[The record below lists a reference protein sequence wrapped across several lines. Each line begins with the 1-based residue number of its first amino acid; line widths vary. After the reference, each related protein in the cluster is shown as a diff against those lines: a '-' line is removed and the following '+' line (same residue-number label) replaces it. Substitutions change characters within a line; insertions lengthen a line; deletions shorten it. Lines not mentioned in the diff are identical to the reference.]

1 MPYDPQTGEYIPDM
15 GQGPAVNAPA
25 SNPFGFDPGQA
36 TRDYLAGIANP
47 QTLTALLGAEAA
59 ARPALGGL
67 GLKDIGQYSEG
78 VARFDVNAFL
88 AARPD
93 ILNNFNNAKDDYS
106 RMYGGLEQYA
116 KAAAD
121 AENLT
126 ANFTVKEGGSI
137 DFFNALSKA
146 ASGAESA
153 ANTAVRTAAT
163 ADINALAPQLAAT
176 YNQLN
181 PEVLASLKRAEAL
194 SAPGADPYAG
204 MRSAVENARQFG
216 DLSFTPA
223 QAALLGNAPQVGLG
237 GYDAAQTSAES
248 YNPAMAQSGGY
259 QAERAAAQNYNA
271 ALGNFQGYAAERAA
285 AQNYNAALANSQ
297 GYTAERAAA
306 QDYNAALAKSQGY
319 TAERAAAQD
328 YNAALAKSQG
338 YTAERANFQGYNAAQ
353 TAAQGYIAEQAG
365 SQGYNTQGYT
375 PDSYNAAQAAT
386 GMQTEAERLARGK
399 LGESLYA
406 QALQAGPSAAAQLL
420 GGRAA
425 QFAASTGQLSPEEL
439 RNIQQGTREAY
450 AARGIEMS
458 NPAIAAEAA
467 ARSAAMRQRQAEDL
481 AQAVALNQAYT
492 QDLTTNRNF
501 GTGLYGQEI
510 GLQQSNQQAAL
521 QAALANQQANQNVTL
536 ANVGATNTASQF
548 NTGLKADASQFGANA
563 ANQASQFAANA
574 ANQVALAN
582 QLARNTSNQFG
593 ADASNQANALNQ
605 AATNTANQFSTNA
618 ANQAALQNALLSTN
632 ANQFGA
638 DSANQV
644 SLANQL
650 ATNTA
655 NQFST
660 NAVNQAA
667 LQNALLGSNAG
678 QFGADAANQS
688 FLANQLATNTANQ
701 FSTNARNQAALQNAL
716 LSSNAGQFGADAAN
730 QVSIANQLATNTANQ
745 FSTNAV
751 NQAGLQNALLGSNA
765 GQFSADAANQMF
777 LANQLATNTAN
788 QFSTNSLNQAAL
800 QNALL
805 GSNANQ
811 FGADARNQMFLAN
824 QLATNTANQFGAN
837 ARNQANTANQS
848 ATNAARIFG
857 ADAANQTQLTNAELI
872 AKYAVAN
879 QGAANQFSLA
889 NQLAQMDVNAQNRTF
904 SADQAQKNITNLG
917 VLGQAGANRAL
928 SDRDYA
934 ATLAQG
940 YRNAAYDPMS
950 ALLGQTSNAAQTAG
964 QQQNYVLDLA
974 KMFNTPTTYNP
985 DTGINLAL
993 ANNANVTNK
1002 SIAETAA
1009 AAQLAA
1015 AKASASATKTSGV
1028 ASGLG
1033 NILGAAVSTKVFFKC
1048 IPEGELIDTPEG
1060 QVAIEDIRSGDSV
1073 IGFSGEPV
1081 KVLIKHEY
1089 AENPEAERF
1098 HRFYLDNGKNF
1109 SVCDMHRIEGERS
1122 MDCNVG
1128 NSFKGGEV
1136 VEAIAVYGGVN
1147 RSYDLLTEDIGY
1159 RMSGVA
1165 VNSMIEELAAF
1176 SSNL

>member
-1 MPYDPQTGEYIPDM
+1 MPYNPETGEYIPDV
-15 GQGPAVNAPA
+15 GARPALTFGGSGN
-25 SNPFGFDPGQA
+25 SFGFDPAQA
-36 TRDYLAGIANP
+36 TRDYLASISNP
-47 QTLTALLGAEAA
+47 DTLKALLGAEAA

-67 GLKDIGQYSEG
+67 GLKDIGQYSQG
-78 VARFDVNAFL
+78 VAQFDAKAFL

-93 ILNNFNNAKDDYS
+93 ILNNFNNDPGYAQI
-106 RMYGGLEQYA
+106 YGSLEQYA

-121 AENLT
+121 AEGLT

-137 DFFNALSKA
+137 DLFKALGGA
-146 ASGAESA
+146 ASGVETA

-204 MRSAVENARQFG
+204 MRSAIENARQFG

-237 GYDAAQTSAES
+237 GYNAAQTAAES
-248 YNPAMAQSGGY
+248 YNAALAQSGGY
-259 QAERAAAQNYNA
+259 QAERAAAEN
-271 ALGNFQGYAAERAA
+271 
-285 AQNYNAALANSQ
+285 
-297 GYTAERAAA
+297 
-306 QDYNAALAKSQGY
+306 
-319 TAERAAAQD
+319 

-338 YTAERANFQGYNAAQ
+338 YTAERANSQGYNAAQ
-353 TAAQGYIAEQAG
+353 TTAQGYTAETAG

-406 QALQAGPSAAAQLL
+406 QALQAGPSSAAQLL

-458 NPAIAAEAA
+458 NPAIAAEAM
-467 ARSAAMRQRQAEDL
+467 ARSGAMRQRQAEDL

-605 AATNTANQFSTNA
+605 AATNTANQFSANA
-618 ANQAALQNALLSTN
+618 ANQAALQNALLGTN
-632 ANQFGA
+632 AGQFGA
-638 DSANQV
+638 DAANQV

-655 NQFST
+655 NQFSA
-660 NAVNQAA
+660 NARNQAA

-678 QFGADAANQS
+678 QFGADAANQA
-688 FLANQLATNTANQ
+688 FLANQLA
-701 FSTNARNQAALQNAL
+701 
-716 LSSNAGQFGADAAN
+716 
-730 QVSIANQLATNTANQ
+730 
-745 FSTNAV
+745 
-751 NQAGLQNALLGSNA
+751 
-765 GQFSADAANQMF
+765 M
-777 LANQLATNTAN
+777 
-788 QFSTNSLNQAAL
+788 
-800 QNALL
+800 
-805 GSNANQ
+805 
-811 FGADARNQMFLAN
+811 
-824 QLATNTANQFGAN
+824 NTANQFGAN
-837 ARNQANTANQS
+837 ARNQANTANQA

-993 ANNANVTNK
+993 ANQANITNK
-1002 SIAETAA
+1002 QIADTSA

-1015 AKASASATKTSGV
+1015 AKSSASATKTSGIV
-1028 ASGLG
+1028 GGIGSIVGGALAGKV
-1033 NILGAAVSTKVFFKC
+1033 LGAKATFLC

-1073 IGFSGEPV
+1073 IGFSGKPV

-1098 HRFYLDNGKNF
+1098 HRFYLDNGKDF

-1122 MDCNVG
+1122 MDYNVG

-1136 VEAIAVYGGVN
+1136 VEAIAVYGGVS

-1176 SSNL
+1176 SST

>member
-1 MPYDPQTGEYIPDM
+1 MPYDPQTGEYIPDV
-15 GQGPAVNAPA
+15 GARPALTLGGSGN
-25 SNPFGFDPGQA
+25 SFGFDPAQA
-36 TRDYLAGIANP
+36 TRDYLASISNP
-47 QTLTALLGAEAA
+47 DTLKALLGAEAA

-67 GLKDIGQYSEG
+67 GLKDIGQYSQG
-78 VARFDVNAFL
+78 VAQFDAKAFL

-93 ILNNFNNAKDDYS
+93 ILNNFNNDPGYAQT
-106 RMYGGLEQYA
+106 YGSLEQYA

-121 AENLT
+121 AEGLT

-137 DFFNALSKA
+137 DLFKALGGA
-146 ASGAESA
+146 ASGVETA
-153 ANTAVRTAAT
+153 ANTAVRTAST

-223 QAALLGNAPQVGLG
+223 QAALLGAAPQVGLG
-237 GYDAAQTSAES
+237 GYNAAQTAAES
-248 YNPAMAQSGGY
+248 YNAALAQSGGY
-259 QAERAAAQNYNA
+259 QAERAAAEN
-271 ALGNFQGYAAERAA
+271 
-285 AQNYNAALANSQ
+285 
-297 GYTAERAAA
+297 
-306 QDYNAALAKSQGY
+306 YNAALAKSQGY
-319 TAERAAAQD
+319 TAEQ
-328 YNAALAKSQG
+328 AK
-338 YTAERANFQGYNAAQ
+338 
-353 TAAQGYIAEQAG
+353 

-375 PDSYNAAQAAT
+375 PDGYQAAQAGT

-399 LGESLYA
+399 LGESLYN
-406 QALQAGPSAAAQLL
+406 QALQAGPSSAAQLL

-439 RNIQQGTREAY
+439 RNVQQGTREAY

-458 NPAIAAEAA
+458 NPAIAAEAM
-467 ARSAAMRQRQAEDL
+467 ARSGAMRQRQSEDL

-563 ANQASQFAANA
+563 ANQAA
-574 ANQVALAN
+574 
-582 QLARNTSNQFG
+582 
-593 ADASNQANALNQ
+593 
-605 AATNTANQFSTNA
+605 QFSANA
-618 ANQAALQNALLSTN
+618 ANQAALQNALLGTN
-632 ANQFGA
+632 AGQFGA
-638 DSANQV
+638 DAANQV

-655 NQFST
+655 NQFSA
-660 NAVNQAA
+660 NARNQAA

-678 QFGADAANQS
+678 QFGADAANQA
-688 FLANQLATNTANQ
+688 FLANQLA
-701 FSTNARNQAALQNAL
+701 
-716 LSSNAGQFGADAAN
+716 
-730 QVSIANQLATNTANQ
+730 
-745 FSTNAV
+745 
-751 NQAGLQNALLGSNA
+751 
-765 GQFSADAANQMF
+765 M
-777 LANQLATNTAN
+777 
-788 QFSTNSLNQAAL
+788 
-800 QNALL
+800 
-805 GSNANQ
+805 
-811 FGADARNQMFLAN
+811 
-824 QLATNTANQFGAN
+824 NTANQFGAN
-837 ARNQANTANQS
+837 ARNQANTANQA

-857 ADAANQTQLTNAELI
+857 ADAANQTQLTNAELM
-872 AKYAVAN
+872 AKYALAN
-879 QGAANQFSLA
+879 QGATNQFSLA

-993 ANNANVTNK
+993 ANNANMTNK
-1002 SIAETAA
+1002 QIAETSA

-1015 AKASASATKTSGV
+1015 AKAGASATKTAGV
-1028 ASGLG
+1028 AGGFGSIVG
-1033 NILGAAVSTKVFFKC
+1033 GALAGKVFLSC

-1073 IGFSGEPV
+1073 IGFSGKPV
-1081 KVLIKHEY
+1081 KVVIKHEY

-1098 HRFYLDNGKNF
+1098 HRFYLDNGKDF

-1122 MDCNVG
+1122 MDYNVG

-1136 VEAIAVYGGVN
+1136 VEAIAVYGGVT

-1176 SSNL
+1176 SST

>member
-1 MPYDPQTGEYIPDM
+1 MPYNPETGEYIPDV
-15 GQGPAVNAPA
+15 GARPALTFGG
-25 SNPFGFDPGQA
+25 SGSSFGFDPGQS
-36 TRDYLAGIANP
+36 TRDYLAAISNP
-47 QTLTALLGAEAA
+47 DTLKALLGAEAA
-59 ARPALGGL
+59 ARPALGNL

-93 ILNNFNNAKDDYS
+93 ILNNFNNAKDDYT
-106 RMYGGLEQYA
+106 RMYGSLEQYA

-137 DFFNALSKA
+137 DLFKALGGA
-146 ASGAESA
+146 ASGVETA
-153 ANTAVRTAAT
+153 ANTAVRTAST

-194 SAPGADPYAG
+194 AAPGADPYAG

-223 QAALLGNAPQVGLG
+223 QASLLGAAPQVGLG
-237 GYDAAQTSAES
+237 GYNAAQTAAES
-248 YNPAMAQSGGY
+248 YNAALAQSGGY
-259 QAERAAAQNYNA
+259 QAERAAAEN
-271 ALGNFQGYAAERAA
+271 
-285 AQNYNAALANSQ
+285 
-297 GYTAERAAA
+297 
-306 QDYNAALAKSQGY
+306 
-319 TAERAAAQD
+319 

-338 YTAERANFQGYNAAQ
+338 YTAERANSQGYNAAQ
-353 TAAQGYIAEQAG
+353 TTARGYTAETAG

-399 LGESLYA
+399 LGESLYN
-406 QALQAGPSAAAQLL
+406 QALQAGPSSAAQLL

-467 ARSAAMRQRQAEDL
+467 ARSGAMRQRQAEDL

-605 AATNTANQFSTNA
+605 TATNTANQFSANA
-618 ANQAALQNALLSTN
+618 ANQAALQNALLGTN
-632 ANQFGA
+632 AGQFGA
-638 DSANQV
+638 DAANQMF
-644 SLANQL
+644 LANQL

-655 NQFST
+655 NQFSA
-660 NAVNQAA
+660 NSRNQAA

-678 QFGADAANQS
+678 QFGADAANQA
-688 FLANQLATNTANQ
+688 FLANQLA
-701 FSTNARNQAALQNAL
+701 
-716 LSSNAGQFGADAAN
+716 
-730 QVSIANQLATNTANQ
+730 
-745 FSTNAV
+745 
-751 NQAGLQNALLGSNA
+751 
-765 GQFSADAANQMF
+765 M
-777 LANQLATNTAN
+777 
-788 QFSTNSLNQAAL
+788 
-800 QNALL
+800 
-805 GSNANQ
+805 
-811 FGADARNQMFLAN
+811 
-824 QLATNTANQFGAN
+824 NTANQFGAN

-848 ATNAARIFG
+848 ATNAARVFE
-857 ADAANQTQLTNAELI
+857 ADARNQTQLTNAELM

-917 VLGQAGANRAL
+917 VLGQAGANRAV

-993 ANNANVTNK
+993 ANQANITNK
-1002 SIAETAA
+1002 QIADTSA

-1015 AKASASATKTSGV
+1015 AKAGASATKTSGIV
-1028 ASGLG
+1028 GGIGSIVGGALAGKV
-1033 NILGAAVSTKVFFKC
+1033 LGAKAAFLC

-1098 HRFYLDNGKNF
+1098 HRFYLDNGKDF

-1122 MDCNVG
+1122 MDYNVG

-1136 VEAIAVYGGVN
+1136 VEAIAVYGGVT

-1176 SSNL
+1176 SST

>member
-1 MPYDPQTGEYIPDM
+1 MPYDPQTGEYIPDV
-15 GQGPAVNAPA
+15 GARPALTLGGSGN
-25 SNPFGFDPGQA
+25 SFGFDPAQA
-36 TRDYLAGIANP
+36 TRDYLASISNP
-47 QTLTALLGAEAA
+47 DTLKALLGAEAA

-67 GLKDIGQYSEG
+67 GLKDIGQYSQG
-78 VARFDVNAFL
+78 VAQFDAKAFL

-93 ILNNFNNAKDDYS
+93 ILNNFNNDPGYAQT
-106 RMYGGLEQYA
+106 YGSLEQYA

-121 AENLT
+121 AEGLT

-137 DFFNALSKA
+137 DLFKALGGA
-146 ASGAESA
+146 ASGVETA
-153 ANTAVRTAAT
+153 ANTAVRTAST

-223 QAALLGNAPQVGLG
+223 QAALLGAAPQVGLG
-237 GYDAAQTSAES
+237 GYNAAQTAAES
-248 YNPAMAQSGGY
+248 YNAALAQSGGY
-259 QAERAAAQNYNA
+259 QAERAAAEN
-271 ALGNFQGYAAERAA
+271 
-285 AQNYNAALANSQ
+285 
-297 GYTAERAAA
+297 
-306 QDYNAALAKSQGY
+306 YNAALAKSQGY
-319 TAERAAAQD
+319 TAEQ
-328 YNAALAKSQG
+328 AK
-338 YTAERANFQGYNAAQ
+338 
-353 TAAQGYIAEQAG
+353 

-375 PDSYNAAQAAT
+375 PDGYQAAQAGT

-399 LGESLYA
+399 LGESLYN
-406 QALQAGPSAAAQLL
+406 QALQAGPSSAAQLL

-439 RNIQQGTREAY
+439 RNVQQGTREAY

-458 NPAIAAEAA
+458 NPAIAAEAM
-467 ARSAAMRQRQAEDL
+467 ARSGAMRQRQSEDL

-536 ANVGATNTASQF
+536 ANVGATNTANQF

-563 ANQASQFAANA
+563 ANQAA
-574 ANQVALAN
+574 
-582 QLARNTSNQFG
+582 
-593 ADASNQANALNQ
+593 
-605 AATNTANQFSTNA
+605 QFSANA
-618 ANQAALQNALLSTN
+618 ANQAALQNALLGTN
-632 ANQFGA
+632 AGQFGA
-638 DSANQV
+638 DAANQV

-655 NQFST
+655 NQFSA
-660 NAVNQAA
+660 NARNQAA

-678 QFGADAANQS
+678 QFGADAANQA
-688 FLANQLATNTANQ
+688 FLANQLA
-701 FSTNARNQAALQNAL
+701 
-716 LSSNAGQFGADAAN
+716 
-730 QVSIANQLATNTANQ
+730 
-745 FSTNAV
+745 
-751 NQAGLQNALLGSNA
+751 
-765 GQFSADAANQMF
+765 M
-777 LANQLATNTAN
+777 
-788 QFSTNSLNQAAL
+788 
-800 QNALL
+800 
-805 GSNANQ
+805 
-811 FGADARNQMFLAN
+811 
-824 QLATNTANQFGAN
+824 NTANQFGAN
-837 ARNQANTANQS
+837 ARNQANTANQA

-857 ADAANQTQLTNAELI
+857 ADAANQTQLTNAELM

-993 ANNANVTNK
+993 ANNANMTNK
-1002 SIAETAA
+1002 QIADTSA

-1015 AKASASATKTSGV
+1015 AKASASATKTAGV

-1033 NILGAAVSTKVFFKC
+1033 SILGSAASAKIFMAC

-1098 HRFYLDNGKNF
+1098 HRFYLDNGKDF

-1122 MDCNVG
+1122 MDYNVG

-1136 VEAIAVYGGVN
+1136 VEAIAVYGGVT

-1176 SSNL
+1176 SST